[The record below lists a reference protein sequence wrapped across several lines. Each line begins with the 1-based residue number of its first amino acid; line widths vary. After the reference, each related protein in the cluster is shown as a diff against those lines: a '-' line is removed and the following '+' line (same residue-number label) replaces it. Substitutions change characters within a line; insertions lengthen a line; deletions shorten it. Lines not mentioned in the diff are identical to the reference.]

1 MQDRRMFERFNVNFP
16 VKFLVLDGN
25 KEGLGR
31 IVDISASGGGLIVT
45 KEQLNPTDSLEIWLQ
60 IPDNKEPF
68 HTTGKVV
75 WSTMIE
81 PETYRVGVQFDE
93 MDLMGLSRV
102 IKYKNKE

>member
-16 VKFLVLDGN
+16 VKFVVLDSS
-25 KEGLGR
+25 KEGMGR

-45 KEQLNPTDSLEIWLQ
+45 KEQLQPPASLEIWLE

-75 WSTMIE
+75 WSSMIE
-81 PETYRVGVQFDE
+81 PETYRVGVQFDQL
-93 MDLMGLSRV
+93 DLMGLSRV
-102 IKYKNKE
+102 LKYKDK